1 MRDRVAEFQNG
12 IQEKRS
18 DKLGNLVPET
28 QESVLSFRLAK
39 PKNDP
44 RLEPMLKSGLGRNLK
59 LQTRNLPAE
68 QLHYHCPPFTV
79 PP

>member
-28 QESVLSFRLAK
+28 QKSVLRFRFGETK
-39 PKNDP
+39 SVKIPG
-44 RLEPMLKSGLGRNLK
+44 LEPMLKSGL
-59 LQTRNLPAE
+59 TEIEIRNLPAE